1 MATPETKTNDV
12 MKSTLSNAYSM
23 KLGDLRREIEA
34 YENDENIWKVAD
46 GIINSGG
53 NLCLHLIGNLNH
65 FVGAMLGKT
74 GYVRDRDL
82 EFSDKGVSRKEL
94 LRRIDEVT
102 GIVQSTIAGMS
113 TEEFTKDYPEV
124 LFEKQMDKATVLAY
138 MSGHLSYHLGQLNY
152 HRRLLDRK

>member
-82 EFSDKGVSRKEL
+82 EFSDKGVSREEL

-113 TEEFTKDYPEV
+113 TEEFTEDYPEV

>member
-1 MATPETKTNDV
+1 